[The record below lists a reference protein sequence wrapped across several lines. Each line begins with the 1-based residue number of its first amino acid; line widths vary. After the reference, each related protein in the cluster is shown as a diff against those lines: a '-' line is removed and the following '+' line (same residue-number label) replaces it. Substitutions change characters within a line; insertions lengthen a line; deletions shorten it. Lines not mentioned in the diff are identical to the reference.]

1 MAGAGFKTFGVG
13 DVLTASDVNTYLMQQ
28 AVMVFADSSARD
40 TALGTATGGGNALST
55 GMLSY
60 RADGTAVE
68 FYDGSVWSSVGQTPA
83 ILQVVQTVKT
93 DAFTTSSSSYT
104 EVTGLSATITPA
116 SDTNKVLVMV
126 QLTINWNPAGANG
139 TNWRLTGGNTSGYIG
154 DAASNRERA
163 VFGGQASTVQ
173 RGDMAPYSI
182 VYLDSP
188 ATTSATTYG
197 VEVKTGLSAHVN
209 TSYNDTD
216 NANFSRG
223 ASSITLLEV
232 AA

>member
-1 MAGAGFKTFGVG
+1 MADTGAPWNIPYVA
-13 DVLTASDVNTYLMQQ
+13 ASDLVADWPTDNQTQ
-28 AVMVFADSSARD
+28 AEAIAD
-40 TALGTATGGGNALST
+40 ALS
-55 GMLSY
+55 
-60 RADGTAVE
+60 
-68 FYDGSVWSSVGQTPA
+68 SVPVQ
-83 ILQVVQTVKT
+83 QVVQTVKT

-104 EVTGLSATITPA
+104 GVTGLSATITPA
-116 SDTNKVLVMV
+116 SDTNKVLVIV
-126 QLTINWNPAGANG
+126 QLTINWNPAGSNG

-173 RGDMAPYSI
+173 REDMAPYSI

-209 TSYNDTD
+209 TSYTDSD